1 MSTAFLRAFPADISV
16 VSEKGRKVEYMKLR
30 DMLCGMKVLS
40 SDCDYDI
47 EVKGIECDSRKIL
60 PGFVFVAIRGFDTD
74 GNKYIDEA
82 LKAGAVAVI
91 TDDRNTECVN
101 SIVVEDAR
109 KALAEAACNFY
120 GHPLDGIKVIGVTG
134 TNGKT
139 TVTHLIKKGL
149 EHTGAICGLIGTNRN
164 MIGDKSLETERTTPE
179 SCELWRLFREM
190 RDAGCTHVIMEVSSH
205 SIALSRVH
213 GIKFDVGVFTNL
225 SQDHLDFHG
234 TMEEYEKV
242 KAQMFESCQ
251 KGVVNYDDD
260 AGKRIIQ
267 SAKTSFVTYSAV
279 SNSAD
284 YVAKNIRYKPS
295 TVEFELVGIDTIGRI
310 EMNIP
315 GKFSVY
321 NGLAAA
327 STLLTLGIPLHEI
340 ASAFRS
346 LHGVKGRAEVVPTP
360 AEYTVMI
367 DYAHSPDGLHNIL
380 NAVKDVTD
388 GRVILV
394 FGCGG
399 DRDKTKRPKM
409 GIVAAEEADVVIVTS
424 DNPRCEDP
432 NSIISDITCG
442 IDTVRSDY
450 EVRVDRREAIF
461 HALDIAQKGDIVLL
475 AGKGHETYQEI
486 NRVKHHMDEREIVA
500 EYFSGR

>member
-1 MSTAFLRAFPADISV
+1 MLTAFLRGFPADISAV
-16 VSEKGRKVEYMKLR
+16 MEKGRVYMKLR
-30 DMLCGMKVLS
+30 DMLNGMKILS
-40 SDCDYDI
+40 SACDYDA
-47 EVKGIECDSRKIL
+47 EVGGIECDSRKVMA
-60 PGFVFVAIRGFDTD
+60 GSVFVAIRGFETD
-74 GNKYIDEA
+74 GNKYTDAA

-91 TDDRNTECVN
+91 TDDRNTECEK

-109 KALAEAACNFY
+109 IALAEAARNFY
-120 GHPLDGIKVIGVTG
+120 GNPLKGMKVIGVTG

-149 EHTGAICGLIGTNRN
+149 EHTGAVCGLIGTNRN

-179 SCELWRLFREM
+179 SYELWKLFREM

-242 KAQMFESCQ
+242 KSEMFKNCE

-267 SAKTSFVTYSAV
+267 NNGISFVTYSAV

-340 ASAFRS
+340 AAALRA

-360 AEYTVMI
+360 ADYTVMI
-367 DYAHSPDGLHNIL
+367 DYAHSPDGLYNVL
-380 NAVKDVTD
+380 STVKGVTE
-388 GRVILV
+388 GRVIVV

-399 DRDKTKRPKM
+399 DRDRTKRPKM
-409 GIVAAEEADVVIVTS
+409 GAVAAEKADVVIITS

-432 NSIISDITCG
+432 DLIISDIVSG
-442 IDTVRSDY
+442 VAGVRSDY
-450 EVRVDRREAIF
+450 EVRTDRREAIF
-461 HALDIAQKGDIVLL
+461 HALDIAQKGDIIVL

-486 NRVKHHMDEREIVA
+486 NHIKYHMDEREIVA